1 VESGF
6 ESLSGSPYVAEKDY
20 SHRDVIDKLGIKP
33 GYAVAFAASP
43 LAIDPALQARVL
55 DRTGRSESAADEPA
69 DVVLVGGDASTDFEA
84 VLSHWRR
91 RIDQAGGI
99 WLLTPKRGQ
108 PGYIDQT
115 ELIHAGQVA
124 GVVDNKIC
132 SVSDTLSGMRFVIRK
147 ADRVYS

>member
-1 VESGF
+1 
-6 ESLSGSPYVAEKDY
+6 VAERDY
-20 SHRDVIDKLGIKP
+20 SHRDAVDKLGIKP
-33 GYAVAFAASP
+33 GYAVAFAAAP
-43 LAIDPALQARVL
+43 LAIDAALQARVL
-55 DRTGRSESAADEPA
+55 DRAGRSEAAADEPA
-69 DVVLVGGDASTDFEA
+69 DVVLVGADASTD
-84 VLSHWRR
+84 VDTILKHWRAH
-91 RIDQAGGI
+91 IDQAGGI

-147 ADRVYS
+147 ADRVYC